1 MELSVIIPVYHSAKN
16 ALQHLPAM
24 ITALHSKF
32 KAFEIIVVIDND
44 HITEEIKELFEL
56 KKQYAE
62 VKIFQLNKNHG
73 QHFATLSGYY
83 LAKGDYI
90 MSIDEDMTE
99 YISVVC
105 TTNKYEKSDALY
117 FFYDK
122 DKMYNSSLRKILSNA
137 CKFLIYKIVNLKK
150 HSTFR
155 IISKSLRDK
164 MLENK
169 HIFWN
174 VDVMIF
180 NNTNN
185 IGSFEVHQ
193 CNVTDLDSGY
203 NYKKLFKFAF
213 EIVYEHNTIFM
224 NMLFAIVPAIIFY
237 LFNFEILE
245 TIAFYI
251 SLTLLI
257 TAFFNI
263 MKFFSADAGDKILNA
278 LAED

>member
-16 ALQHLPAM
+16 ALQHLPDM
-24 ITALHSKF
+24 ITVLHSKF
-32 KAFEIIVVIDND
+32 KVFEIIVVIDNEN
-44 HITEEIKELFEL
+44 INEEVQELFLL
-56 KKQYAE
+56 KKQYSE
-62 VKIFQLNKNHG
+62 VEIYQLNKNHG

-83 LAKGDYI
+83 LAKGDFI

-105 TTNKYEKSDALY
+105 TTNEYMKSDALY

-122 DKMYNSSLRKILSNA
+122 DRMYNSSLRKVLSNS

-164 MLENK
+164 ILENK

-180 NNTNN
+180 NNTDN
-185 IGSFEVHQ
+185 IGSYEVHQ
-193 CNVTDLDSGY
+193 CNVTDLDSSY

-224 NMLFAIVPAIIFY
+224 NLLIAIIR
-237 LFNFEILE
+237 
-245 TIAFYI
+245 T
-251 SLTLLI
+251 SG
-257 TAFFNI
+257 
-263 MKFFSADAGDKILNA
+263 SG
-278 LAED
+278 